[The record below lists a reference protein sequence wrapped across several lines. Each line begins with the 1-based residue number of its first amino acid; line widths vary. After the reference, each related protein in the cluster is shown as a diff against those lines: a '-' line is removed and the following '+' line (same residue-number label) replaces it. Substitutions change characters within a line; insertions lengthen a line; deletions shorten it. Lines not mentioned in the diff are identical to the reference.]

1 MGSLSLP
8 KRIGAWHLAKNESS
22 HHLTGSWQFHRISH
36 ENGHDRI
43 EEVFWRVGKHLLLE
57 IQKIEVD
64 KRYFADVNQHTYF
77 IYYSKSAF
85 EYHANLK
92 TNIFLGRGGGQVVSM
107 LALYSDDLSSNPA
120 EVLDFSVELCLK
132 RTKINKKEAGVG
144 PFFKKQIIF
153 VEKLILIIFPITAFK
168 I

>member
-43 EEVFWRVGKHLLLE
+43 EEVFGRVGKHLLLE

-92 TNIFLGRGGGQVVSM
+92 TNIFLGRGGAQVVSV
-107 LALYSDDLSSNPA
+107 LAFYSNDPRSNPA
-120 EVLDFSVELCLK
+120 DAYSYSVQIVFEKNENKQK
-132 RTKINKKEAGVG
+132 RGRG
-144 PFFKKQIIF
+144 WPIF
-153 VEKLILIIFPITAFK
+153 
-168 I
+168 